1 MSFLEHLQTLK
12 RRVQEVETKI
22 AALEMERHTLHCAL
36 QDLAVKEI
44 RSSPGRWLDFDWYI
58 RDLPDAGKPIVLR
71 ASHIGSEDYQEQYT
85 KKLRAL
91 AGLLGWSYHDRTDL
105 WDGIRLRVDDG
116 QIQIRVPADQFK
128 AFLEE
133 TGIRFNYANLAQ
145 KIETANGQ
153 ITVLQQNIDQL
164 REILSQAGVE

>member
-1 MSFLEHLQTLK
+1 M
-12 RRVQEVETKI
+12 
-22 AALEMERHTLHCAL
+22 
-36 QDLAVKEI
+36 
-44 RSSPGRWLDFDWYI
+44 
-58 RDLPDAGKPIVLR
+58 
-71 ASHIGSEDYQEQYT
+71 
-85 KKLRAL
+85 
-91 AGLLGWSYHDRTDL
+91 
-105 WDGIRLRVDDG
+105 DDG